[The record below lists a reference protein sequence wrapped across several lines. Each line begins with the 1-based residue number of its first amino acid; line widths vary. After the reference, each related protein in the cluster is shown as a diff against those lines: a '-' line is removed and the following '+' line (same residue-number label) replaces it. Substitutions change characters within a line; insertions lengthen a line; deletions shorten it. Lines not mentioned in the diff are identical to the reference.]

1 MCAGV
6 LTPAYGESDKPQ
18 HQQDDGCDPQKVDG
32 EAQAEEEQHEQQRE
46 NQ

>member
-6 LTPAYGESDKPQ
+6 LTPAHGESDKPQ
-18 HQQDDGCDPQKVDG
+18 DQQDDGCDPQEMDR